1 MAGFLLNAIFPLV
14 CFSNL
19 VMTVE
24 IAWQRVKVFFA
35 FRFIS
40 FRFAEYRKPQQKTWS
55 LYDHHHLQRCSA
67 RFYYINFRVTSRL
80 AWVHTNL
87 RQNLP
92 INKLSKHG
100 ITTLVLPSRLFYTD
114 LTVNMD
120 VETNPGPEVLRN
132 DKTPQRISTLHNP
145 PVNYSRSQL

>member
-1 MAGFLLNAIFPLV
+1 MTANTAARHLNTLFNFFSLFGFCWFLLLNG
-14 CFSNL
+14 SNGL
-19 VMTVE
+19 EVNS
-24 IAWQRVKVFFA
+24 I
-35 FRFIS
+35 
-40 FRFAEYRKPQQKTWS
+40 YQQKTWS

-100 ITTLVLPSRLFYTD
+100 ITTLELPSRLFYTD